1 MRGGDRKRAEVLRMM
16 LDPVRPDVP
25 AELIRRATE
34 RGARLLRRRRAA
46 RRLLWTL
53 LIVVLVVFSVWASAA
68 HPWSVPPAETTP
80 PLEDW

>member
-1 MRGGDRKRAEVLRMM
+1 MRGADRKRAEVLRMM

-25 AELIRRATE
+25 ADIVRRATE

-46 RRLLWTL
+46 RRVLWTL
-53 LIVVLVVFSVWASAA
+53 LTVALVVFCVWASAA
-68 HPWSVPPAETTP
+68 HPWSVPPTETTP